1 MGSADPILIKLKIII
16 IPPTMGSMKVKGLL
30 KGLRYISQVFEE
42 DKKQE
47 IQIGGPTDVK
57 HLAHVGCDGPAQE
70 SPSWMKGYG
79 TPDQFASSD
88 LSDGPEWV
96 SEDSGQKVSRRDKI
110 KARHR
115 RHRSVENMNSES
127 KEATK
132 ARQPRRH
139 HTRGA
144 EGRHAGDE
152 ALPEVPKRT
161 RKKKPKDGS
170 GDEASKVSKS
180 KAPDD
185 ITDQE

>member
-1 MGSADPILIKLKIII
+1 MRK
-16 IPPTMGSMKVKGLL
+16 T
-30 KGLRYISQVFEE
+30 
-42 DKKQE
+42 KKQE

-144 EGRHAGDE
+144 EGRHARDE